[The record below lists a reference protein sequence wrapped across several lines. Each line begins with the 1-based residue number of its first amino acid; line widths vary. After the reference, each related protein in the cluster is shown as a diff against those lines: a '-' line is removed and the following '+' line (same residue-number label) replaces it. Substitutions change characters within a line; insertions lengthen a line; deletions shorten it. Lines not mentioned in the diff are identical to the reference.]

1 METVKRWR
9 IRGAIHVTDITVS
22 TQPVDLFR
30 TKIVQFPNKLSLH
43 NCGYSIT
50 QSENFR
56 KFGENGENRGKNKS
70 VFSNFSNVSKI
81 SSGKDKYPCSD
92 QLISQLILGYP
103 QLPSSVRSRDGGP

>member
-81 SSGKDKYPCSD
+81 SSGKN
-92 QLISQLILGYP
+92 
-103 QLPSSVRSRDGGP
+103 